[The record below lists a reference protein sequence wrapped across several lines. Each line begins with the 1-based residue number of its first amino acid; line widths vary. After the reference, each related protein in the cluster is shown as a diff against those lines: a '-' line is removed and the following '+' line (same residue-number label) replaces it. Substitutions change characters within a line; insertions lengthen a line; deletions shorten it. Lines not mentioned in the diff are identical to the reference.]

1 MKTCSKE
8 GCERNVWSKGLC
20 IVHSPKPK
28 IAKRESYINSM
39 GTKTAENM
47 ADVKLKQEIFFK
59 GIWNKRKHVSE
70 LSGEYLGKEPK
81 TIFFHHLL
89 PKSKYPQAEFDE
101 ENIILVTV
109 IEHMTVE
116 GNIYKYD
123 IINNRRKILKIKYN
137 IL

>member
-101 ENIILVTV
+101 ENIILVTFV
-109 IEHMTVE
+109 EHQQVE
-116 GNIYKYD
+116 SNIFRYSEVNDRRGKLITKYD
-123 IINNRRKILKIKYN
+123 L
-137 IL
+137 